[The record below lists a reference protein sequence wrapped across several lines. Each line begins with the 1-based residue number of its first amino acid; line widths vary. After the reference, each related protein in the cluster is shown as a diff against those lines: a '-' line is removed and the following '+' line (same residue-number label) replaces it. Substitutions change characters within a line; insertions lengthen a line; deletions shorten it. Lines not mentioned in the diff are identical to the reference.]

1 MTIGMT
7 EKRKSIE
14 DDGRAA
20 KIFKEASEFFDEDST
35 GFDTEPT
42 AENELVIQK
51 EIIKHRAIKQ
61 EAVENT
67 EISTNPN
74 LEEAVSPQTNLQ
86 SVDEVSSDDESPL
99 YDCDYE
105 ISDDESDETEN
116 RSTDVTKF
124 LKMKTSSLLQNII
137 TRLERTLLVKNKII
151 EHLRKENA
159 KLKLDFE
166 SQIKV
171 KKEIL
176 DENLVKNKKDFD
188 RQLSNVD
195 EEREYL
201 IEEIKLKDSELD
213 GKNLELKKKDEV
225 IADWADKYKKFD
237 KLRGELKKSLDEKE
251 KIRGRLQE
259 KCAKLESKLSLALK
273 KKIVR
278 TDFELKLQE
287 VEKEL
292 DILREEKYKIE
303 DENSRLEEINKKL
316 ESKLHDHDKCAKIKE
331 EQKKLFDEELKKNL
345 VHFEAKNNDYDKN
358 LKSLRTELKETD
370 IALKS
375 KTMRIKELET
385 LVGRKDSQLKDET
398 ASKEEL
404 KAKLEKL
411 EESET
416 ISTEYKADLES
427 RIKDLELIENNLR
440 TQMGALKQKH
450 LSAVSVSSEQLKLDY
465 EAKLKSL
472 EEEKNVKITKL
483 QEESNSMIMEDLK
496 LIEKHRLEIE
506 QLKTELSKL
515 ESAEEEKN
523 SLKATLAAREQE
535 HISLQIMTS
544 EKDELINE
552 KTISAE
558 KFRRKNEKLK
568 GKLYE
573 LIQLNEGLDNRVTV
587 TELKYFN
594 LEKEIEEKQTLV
606 SQLENDLSSANTN
619 LDKMK
624 ENHSQEI
631 EKLAEEKRI
640 LEEMLGK
647 EKEEIANVRADFE
660 KERADFQLK
669 KKRIL
674 EQVKQINKR
683 KDKVIQLNVE
693 PIEID

>member
-1 MTIGMT
+1 MFQKHYYKSYPYNKIDISLSFNSEGLRLKMTLAT
-7 EKRKSIE
+7 SEKRKSID

-20 KIFKEASEFFDEDST
+20 KIFKEASEYFDEDST
-35 GFDTEPT
+35 GLDTEPT

-51 EIIKHRAIKQ
+51 EVIKNRIIKQ
-61 EAVENT
+61 EAVDTTQTTNT
-67 EISTNPN
+67 N
-74 LEEAVSPQTNLQ
+74 LEEAVTPLTNLQ
-86 SVDEVSSDDESPL
+86 QVVDENEVSSDDETAD

-105 ISDDESDETEN
+105 ISDDEIEEHEN
-116 RSTDVTKF
+116 NSPDVAKF
-124 LKMKTSSLLQNII
+124 IKMKTNSLLQGII

-151 EHLRKENA
+151 EHLRKENN
-159 KLKLDFE
+159 KLRIDFD

-176 DENLVKNKKDFD
+176 DENLDKNKKDFD

-201 IEEIKLKDSELD
+201 IEEIKLKDTELET
-213 GKNLELKKKDEV
+213 KNLELKKKEQM
-225 IADWADKYKKFD
+225 IQEWAEKYKKFD
-237 KLRGELKKSLDEKE
+237 KHRGELKKSLDEKE

-259 KCAKLESKLSLALK
+259 KCSKLESKLTLALK

-278 TDFELKLQE
+278 TDFELKLQD

-292 DILREEKYKIE
+292 DLVREEKYKIE
-303 DENSRLEEINKKL
+303 DENSRLEEINHKL
-316 ESKLHDHDKCAKIKE
+316 ESKVQDHEKCSKFKD
-331 EQKKLFDEELKKNL
+331 EQKKLFDEEMKEHKGL
-345 VHFEAKNNDYDKN
+345 FDAKSKEYEKN
-358 LKSLRTELKETD
+358 LKSLRTELKEID

-385 LVGRKDSQLKDET
+385 LVGRKDLQLKDET

-416 ISTEYKADLES
+416 ISSEYKADLES

-440 TQMGALKQKH
+440 GQLGSLKRKH
-450 LSAVSVSSEQLKLDY
+450 MSAVSESSENLKLDY

-472 EEEKNVKITKL
+472 EEEKNEKISKL

-506 QLKTELSKL
+506 QLKTEIQKL
-515 ESAEEEKN
+515 ESKFEAAEEQRN
-523 SLKATLAAREQE
+523 VLKGTLAAKEQE

-544 EKDELINE
+544 EKDEVINE

-568 GKLYE
+568 SKLIE
-573 LIQLNEGLDNRVTV
+573 ILTLNDGLDNRVTV

-594 LEKEIEEKQTLV
+594 LEKEIEEKQTIV
-606 SQLENDLSSANTN
+606 SQLENDLASAT
-619 LDKMK
+619 
-624 ENHSQEI
+624 
-631 EKLAEEKRI
+631 RI
-640 LEEMLGK
+640 
-647 EKEEIANVRADFE
+647 
-660 KERADFQLK
+660 
-669 KKRIL
+669 
-674 EQVKQINKR
+674 
-683 KDKVIQLNVE
+683 
-693 PIEID
+693 